1 MEAYEIY
8 WHDKNGEDHLI
19 GILPER
25 RKKQER
31 ITLESVLGWGRKV
44 VGDNTEVKDIFFTK
58 VILEENMGAM
68 SWSKSSGESKEAPRK

>member
-8 WHDKNGEDHLI
+8 WHDKNGEDHFI

-25 RKKQER
+25 RKNPER
-31 ITLESVLGWGRKV
+31 ITLESVLDWGRKV
-44 VGDNTEVKDIFFTK
+44 VGEDTEVKDIFFTK

-68 SWSKSSGESKEAPRK
+68 SWAKSSVTSKEAPRK